1 MTTATE
7 TRKEMENTLIAAAQ
21 AGDHEAFNTLM
32 ARHEARMRRTAMRIT
47 AHVEDAEDAV
57 QQAFT
62 SAWMNLK
69 RFRGDSAFSTW
80 LTRITMNEALSLLRK
95 RNRRTFVAIDEQVR
109 DDEEAKSV
117 ALPAEGNPEQSFL
130 ERELKALVRES
141 MTLVRPAY
149 REAMCL
155 RVLEDLSLE
164 EIAERMGIPVNT
176 VKVHLFRGRRAMK
189 AFLAERLSPAHA
201 TV

>member
-1 MTTATE
+1 MTHTKEIRKVTE
-7 TRKEMENTLIAAAQ
+7 AELIKRARRRDQ
-21 AGDHEAFNTLM
+21 EAFNTLM
-32 ARHEARMRRTAMRIT
+32 AEHEARMRRTALRIT

-62 SAWMNLK
+62 SAWVNLK

-95 RNRRTFVAIDEQVR
+95 RNRRTFVAIDEQAGN
-109 DDEEAKSV
+109 EEEIRSV
-117 ALPAEGNPEQSFL
+117 ALPAVGNPETRFL
-130 ERELKALVRES
+130 ENELRGLVRES
-141 MTLVRPAY
+141 MKLVRPAY
-149 REAMCL
+149 REAMRL

-164 EIAERMGIPVNT
+164 EIAGRMGIPVNT

-189 AFLAERLSPAHA
+189 AFLAQRLSPAHA
-201 TV
+201 AL

>member
-1 MTTATE
+1 MTNTTE
-7 TRKEMENTLIAAAQ
+7 TRKTMEAALIEKAQ
-21 AGDHEAFNTLM
+21 AGDHAAFNTLM
-32 ARHEARMRRTAMRIT
+32 AAQEARMRRTAMRIT

-62 SAWMNLK
+62 SAWLNLDK
-69 RFRGDSAFSTW
+69 FRGDSAFSTW

-117 ALPAEGNPEQSFL
+117 ALPAAGNPEERFL
-130 ERELKALVRES
+130 ERELKSLVRES
-141 MTLVRPAY
+141 MKLVRPAY
-149 REAMCL
+149 REAMRL

-189 AFLAERLSPAHA
+189 TFLAERLSPAHA
-201 TV
+201 AI

>member
-1 MTTATE
+1 MATTTE
-7 TRKEMENTLIAAAQ
+7 IRKDTEATLIRKAQ
-21 AGDHEAFNTLM
+21 RGDHEAFNSLM
-32 ARHEARMRRTAMRIT
+32 GAHEARMRRTALRIT

-95 RNRRTFVAIDEQVR
+95 RNRRTFVAIDEQAGA
-109 DDEEAKSV
+109 EEEIRSV
-117 ALPAEGNPEQSFL
+117 ALPADGNPEQRFL
-130 ERELKALVRES
+130 ERELRALVRES
-141 MTLVRPAY
+141 MKLVRPAY
-149 REAMCL
+149 REAMRL

-189 AFLAERLSPAHA
+189 AFLAQRLSPAHA
-201 TV
+201 AF

>member
-21 AGDHEAFNTLM
+21 KGDHEAFNTLM
-32 ARHEARMRRTAMRIT
+32 AQHEARMRRTAMRIT

-117 ALPAEGNPEQSFL
+117 ALPAEGNPEERFL

-141 MTLVRPAY
+141 MKLVRPAY
-149 REAMCL
+149 REAMRL
-155 RVLEDLSLE
+155 RVLEDLTLE

-189 AFLAERLSPAHA
+189 AFLAQRLSPAHA
-201 TV
+201 AV

>member
-1 MTTATE
+1 MATE
-7 TRKEMENTLIAAAQ
+7 MRKEMEKVLIERAQ
-21 AGDHEAFNTLM
+21 AGDQEAFAELM
-32 ARHEARMRRTAMRIT
+32 AAHEVRMRRTAMRIT

-62 SAWMNLK
+62 AAWLNLG
-69 RFRGDSAFSTW
+69 RFRRDSAFSTW

-95 RNRRTFVAIDEQVR
+95 RNRRTFVAIEEQVR
-109 DDEEAKSV
+109 EDEETRGV
-117 ALPAEGNPEQSFL
+117 ALAAAGNPEQHFL

-141 MTLVRPAY
+141 MKLVRPAY
-149 REAMCL
+149 REAMRL
-155 RVLEDLSLE
+155 RVLEDLPLE

-189 AFLAERLSPAHA
+189 AFLTERLSPAA
-201 TV
+201 A

>member
-1 MTTATE
+1 MNKTIDI
-7 TRKEMENTLIAAAQ
+7 RKETEKELIARAQ
-21 AGDHEAFNTLM
+21 KGDQSAFTQLM
-32 ARHEARMRRTAMRIT
+32 AGHEARMRRTAMRIT

-62 SAWMNLK
+62 SAWLNLK
-69 RFRGDSAFSTW
+69 RFRMDSAFSTW

-95 RNRRTFVAIDEQVR
+95 RNRRTFVAIDEQVHG
-109 DDEEAKSV
+109 DEETRGV
-117 ALPAEGNPEQSFL
+117 ALPAVGDPEQRFL
-130 ERELKALVRES
+130 ERELRALVRES
-141 MTLVRPAY
+141 MKLVRPAY
-149 REAMCL
+149 REAMRL

-189 AFLAERLSPAHA
+189 AFLADRLAPAAA
-201 TV
+201 TA

>member
-1 MTTATE
+1 MTNTTDVRKWTE
-7 TRKEMENTLIAAAQ
+7 AELIQRARR
-21 AGDHEAFNTLM
+21 GDQEAFSTLM
-32 ARHEARMRRTAMRIT
+32 AGHETRMRRTALRIT
-47 AHVEDAEDAV
+47 AHVEDSEDAV

-62 SAWMNLK
+62 SAWVNLK

-95 RNRRTFVAIDEQVR
+95 RNRRTFVAIDEQVSH
-109 DDEEAKSV
+109 EEEIRSV
-117 ALPAEGNPEQSFL
+117 ALPADGNPEKRFL
-130 ERELKALVRES
+130 ENELRGLVRES
-141 MTLVRPAY
+141 MKLVRPAY
-149 REAMCL
+149 REAMRL

-189 AFLAERLSPAHA
+189 AFLAQRLSPAHA
-201 TV
+201 AL

>member
-1 MTTATE
+1 MTKTTE
-7 TRKEMENTLIAAAQ
+7 TRKELEATLIEQAQ
-21 AGDHEAFNTLM
+21 AGDHAAFNALM
-32 ARHEARMRRTAMRIT
+32 TAHEARMRRTAMRIT

-62 SAWMNLK
+62 SAWLNLDK
-69 RFRGDSAFSTW
+69 FRGDSAFSTW

-117 ALPAEGNPEQSFL
+117 ALPAAGNPEEHFL

-141 MTLVRPAY
+141 MKLVRPAY
-149 REAMCL
+149 REAMRL

-201 TV
+201 AV

>member
-1 MTTATE
+1 MTTTTE
-7 TRKEMENTLIAAAQ
+7 IRKDLEAALIRKAQ
-21 AGDHEAFNTLM
+21 KGDQEAFNTLM
-32 ARHEARMRRTAMRIT
+32 GAHEARMRRTALRTT

-69 RFRGDSAFSTW
+69 RFRGESAFSTW

-95 RNRRTFVAIDEQVR
+95 RNRRTFVAIDEQAGA
-109 DDEEAKSV
+109 EEETRTV
-117 ALPAEGNPEQSFL
+117 ALPAAGDPEQHFL
-130 ERELKALVRES
+130 ERELRALVRES
-141 MTLVRPAY
+141 MKLVRPAY
-149 REAMCL
+149 REAMRL

-189 AFLAERLSPAHA
+189 AFLAQRLSPAPA
-201 TV
+201 AF